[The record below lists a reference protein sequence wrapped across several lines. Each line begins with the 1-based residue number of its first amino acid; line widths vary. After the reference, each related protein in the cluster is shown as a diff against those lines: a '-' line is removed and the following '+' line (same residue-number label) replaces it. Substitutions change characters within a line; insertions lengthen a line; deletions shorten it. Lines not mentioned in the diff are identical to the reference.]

1 MATDQTKQTGLRKRQ
16 QIDSANKTMFLWV
29 AGASVVV
36 GFAIVIAFFLANK
49 LIFNQRVIAEK
60 QATAATLSENLEK
73 INELKDN
80 ISVLNTNAALKS
92 VMTDDESE
100 PVQVVL
106 DALPS
111 DANSAALGASLQ
123 RKFLSG
129 SGLKVQ
135 SIDVTPVQGAEQT
148 AEGTE
153 ESTEGVEGE
162 EAANAITFNF
172 VVTASNPDTL
182 KKLLASLEKS
192 IRTIDVTNVKLDVQ
206 TDQEGRGNSF
216 TLTVDGQAFYEP
228 ARSVELKEKTV
239 EP

>member
-1 MATDQTKQTGLRKRQ
+1 MASDQTKQTGLRKRQ
-16 QIDSANKTMFLWV
+16 QIASANKTMFLWV

-49 LIFNQRVIAEK
+49 LIFNQRVISEK
-60 QATAATLSENLEK
+60 QATASTLSDNLEK

-123 RKFLSG
+123 QKFLNS
-129 SGLKVQ
+129 SDLKVQ
-135 SIDVTPVQGAEQT
+135 SIDVTPVQGAEQATEDASGATVGDGT
-148 AEGTE
+148 AAT
-153 ESTEGVEGE
+153 
-162 EAANAITFNF
+162 NAITFNF
-172 VVTASNPDTL
+172 VVTASNPDAL
-182 KKLLASLEKS
+182 KQLLARLEKS

-206 TDQEGRGNSF
+206 TSQEGRDSSF

-228 ARSVELKEKTV
+228 ARSVELKEKTIK
-239 EP
+239 P